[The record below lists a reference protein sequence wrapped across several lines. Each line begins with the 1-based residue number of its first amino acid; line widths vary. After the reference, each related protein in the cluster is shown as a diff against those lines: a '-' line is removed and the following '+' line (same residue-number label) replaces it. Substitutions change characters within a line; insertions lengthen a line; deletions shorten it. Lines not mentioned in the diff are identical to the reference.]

1 MKSIPQKKPLR
12 KYRVRYECGDPDWGY
27 MSQHVDETMAPT
39 EAKARANIMYRV
51 SLGEAVRIIEV
62 KEVE

>member
-1 MKSIPQKKPLR
+1 MKSISQKSR
-12 KYRVRYECGDPDWGY
+12 SASTVCGTSWAILTGGY
-27 MSQHVDETMAPT
+27 MSQHVAETMAPT

-51 SLGEAVRIIEV
+51 ALGEAVRIIEV